1 MKQKKGE
8 GCFQFMWDTLIVY
21 GSFTEPQP
29 DQNNH
34 DVMFRFPNKFE
45 VCDKSKAEFF
55 EKRYYYISIETEV
68 DLDISLTAISKEIP
82 LA

>member
-1 MKQKKGE
+1 MSLIKPLNKNETIRVKKSKNQLKQKKGE

-55 EKRYYYISIETEV
+55 
-68 DLDISLTAISKEIP
+68 
-82 LA
+82 